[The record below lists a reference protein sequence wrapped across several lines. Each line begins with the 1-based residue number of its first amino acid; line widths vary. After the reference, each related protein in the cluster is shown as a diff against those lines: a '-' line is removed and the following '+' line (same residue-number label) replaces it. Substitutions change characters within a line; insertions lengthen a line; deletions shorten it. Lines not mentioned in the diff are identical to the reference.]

1 MFFLCQQ
8 ISPELLE
15 IFIRQKN
22 PYWHRYY
29 SPRVFVQTH
38 SERMSK
44 WAEPGI
50 SMLSFWWVIPTKPK
64 TSTSRALPESYKER
78 IPWKNNK
85 CTTPRATQATLSTT
99 KFPLT
104 HWHLWTHFEI
114 EMLNAAAAALTALWR
129 FFWGCP
135 NEREKKYCNL
145 KIFRT
150 AVWISI
156 VQCPIYSPSLV
167 HF

>member
-1 MFFLCQQ
+1 MGAVWALSAFKAQVNTKLYFVKYREGTYLWSLCKICKYFFICKVANFLPRILAVFFLCQQ
-8 ISPELLE
+8 NSPELLE
-15 IFIRQKN
+15 IFIRQKT

-104 HWHLWTHFEI
+104 H
-114 EMLNAAAAALTALWR
+114 
-129 FFWGCP
+129 
-135 NEREKKYCNL
+135 
-145 KIFRT
+145 
-150 AVWISI
+150 
-156 VQCPIYSPSLV
+156 
-167 HF
+167 